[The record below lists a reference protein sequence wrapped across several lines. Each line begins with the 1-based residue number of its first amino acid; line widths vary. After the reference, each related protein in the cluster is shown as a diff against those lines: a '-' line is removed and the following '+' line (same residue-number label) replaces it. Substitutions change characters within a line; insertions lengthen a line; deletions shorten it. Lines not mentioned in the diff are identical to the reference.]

1 MPEHKPGG
9 HDYATDDKVVVDAAN
24 DAAQEDLTKGTHEN
38 DESLRDVSAHLFLEI
53 RNYAPEELHAER
65 PTVRRKLD
73 WIIIPMIC
81 ITYCLQSLDKLSLN
95 YASAYSL
102 IPDLGL
108 EGHRYSWVAAIFNF
122 GYLFWAIPAN
132 LMIQRLPIGKYTGTM
147 VFLWSVVLCCHA
159 AAENYAGI
167 LVLRF
172 ILGMFEANISPC
184 IMNIVSTFYARS
196 EQPLRMCIF
205 LGFNGVSTMVGALLG
220 YGLGHVDNAAIPSW
234 KLIFLV
240 IGLMNFVWS
249 FVILIF
255 MPDSANNARFLNHK
269 QKVIAI
275 DRVSANMVGV
285 KTKQYK
291 PSQMKEALLDVKVWA
306 LTLIALA
313 VGVVNGGYSNFQTSL
328 IKGYGFS
335 GIMATLLQLPAGAI
349 EFVTVPVCGLFA
361 TYVKDV
367 RCLTMMVACL
377 APLGGLLGIR
387 LTSLDHRW
395 SLVGCSWLLGI
406 LGVPIILTWNIL
418 QSDIGGHTKR
428 TITNG
433 LWFTFYAAGNIV
445 GSNIFDNR
453 EAPRYFSALT
463 GLIVCYCGVIA
474 LTGFLW
480 LYMWVENKRRDAML
494 GGEETV
500 RDAEEQ
506 AILEGFKDKTDKESK
521 GFRYSL

>member
-1 MPEHKPGG
+1 MPDHKSGG
-9 HDYATDDKVVVDAAN
+9 RDNATDDKVVVDAAN
-24 DAAQEDLTKGTHEN
+24 DAAKDDFTKCTKEN
-38 DESLRDVSAHLFLEI
+38 DQGLRDVNAHLFLEI

-65 PTVRRKLD
+65 LTVRRKLD
-73 WIIIPMIC
+73 WIIMPMIC
-81 ITYCLQSLDKLSLN
+81 ITYCLQFLDKLSLN

-184 IMNIVSTFYARS
+184 IMNIVSTFYARP
-196 EQPLRMCIF
+196 EQPLRMCIL

-255 MPDSANNARFLNHK
+255 MPDSANNASFLNHK

-291 PSQMKEALLDVKVWA
+291 PSQMKEAALDVKVWA
-306 LTLIALA
+306 LTLVALA

-367 RCLTMMVACL
+367 RCLTMMVVCL
-377 APLGGLLGIR
+377 APLGGLLGA
-387 LTSLDHRW
+387 
-395 SLVGCSWLLGI
+395 
-406 LGVPIILTWNIL
+406 PISLTWNIL

-445 GSNIFDNR
+445 GSNMFDNR

-463 GLIVCYCGVIA
+463 GLIVCYGGVIA

-480 LYMWVENKRRDAML
+480 LYMWAENKRRDAML

-506 AILEGFKDKTDKESK
+506 AILEGFRDKTDKESK

>member
-1 MPEHKPGG
+1 MPSIYSGEHE
-9 HDYATDDKVVVDAAN
+9 YATNDKVTVEASKDAATESSPN
-24 DAAQEDLTKGTHEN
+24 EKADQEG
-38 DESLRDVSAHLFLEI
+38 LRDVNAGLFLEI
-53 RNYAPEELHAER
+53 RNYSPEELESEQV
-65 PTVRRKLD
+65 TVRRKLD
-73 WIIIPMIC
+73 MIIMPMIC
-81 ITYCLQSLDKLSLN
+81 ITYCLQFLDKLSLN

-108 EGHRYSWVAAIFNF
+108 DGHRYSWVAAIFNF

-132 LMIQRLPIGKYTGTM
+132 LMIQRLPIGRYTGTM

-184 IMNIVSTFYARS
+184 IMNIVSTFYARP

-205 LGFNGVSTMVGALLG
+205 LGFNGMSTMVGALLG
-220 YGLGHVDNAAIPSW
+220 YGLGHVNDAAIPSW

-249 FVILIF
+249 IVFLTF

-275 DRVSANMVGV
+275 HRVSANMVGV
-285 KTKQYK
+285 KTKEYK
-291 PSQMKEALLDVKVWA
+291 PLQVKEAAFDVKVWA

-313 VGVVNGGYSNFQTSL
+313 VGVVNGGL

-361 TYVKDV
+361 TYVRDV
-367 RCLTMMVACL
+367 RCLTMMIVCL

-395 SLVGCSWLLGI
+395 SLVGCSWLQGI
-406 LGVPIILTWNIL
+406 LGAPIILTWNIL

-428 TITNG
+428 TVTNG
-433 LWFTFYAAGNIV
+433 LWFTFYAGGNIV

-463 GLIVCYCGVIA
+463 GLIVCYCGIIVLA
-474 LTGFLW
+474 GFLW
-480 LYMWVENKRRDAML
+480 LYMWAENKRRDRKL
-494 GGEETV
+494 DGEETN

-506 AILEGFKDKTDKESK
+506 AILEGFKDRTDKQSK

>member
-1 MPEHKPGG
+1 MPEHKSGG
-9 HDYATDDKVVVDAAN
+9 RDYAIDDKVVAEAAN
-24 DAAQEDLTKGTHEN
+24 EAAKDDSTKGTNEN
-38 DESLRDVSAHLFLEI
+38 DDGLRDVNAHLFLEI

-65 PTVRRKLD
+65 LTVRRKLD
-73 WIIIPMIC
+73 WIIMPMIC
-81 ITYCLQSLDKLSLN
+81 ITYCLQFLDKLRLN

-159 AAENYAGI
+159 AAQNYAGI

-184 IMNIVSTFYARS
+184 IMNIVSTFYARP

-275 DRVSANMVGV
+275 DRVSTNMVGV

-291 PSQMKEALLDVKVWA
+291 PSQIKEAVLDAKVWA

-367 RCLTMMVACL
+367 RCLTMMVVCL
-377 APLGGLLGIR
+377 APLGGLLGA
-387 LTSLDHRW
+387 
-395 SLVGCSWLLGI
+395 
-406 LGVPIILTWNIL
+406 PIILTWNIL

-463 GLIVCYCGVIA
+463 GLIVCYCGVMV

-480 LYMWVENKRRDAML
+480 LYMWIENKRRDAML
-494 GGEETV
+494 GGETV